1 MDAHLPDELLSREVD
16 RRYEAFG
23 PAHDAAQ
30 LSRRARILRQA
41 LEPAW
46 RDVHKYGPAWGRRT
60 IVWLDGRSKTLLPG
74 APPAMAPGGYAAMDL
89 RSVLLHLGEYS

>member
-23 PAHDAAQ
+23 PTRDAAQ
-30 LSRRARILRQA
+30 RERRARILRQA

-46 RDVHKYGPAWGRRT
+46 RDVHRYGPAWGRRT
-60 IVWLDGRSKTLLPG
+60 IVWLNERGKNVLPG
-74 APPAMAPGGYAAMDL
+74 LPPAKAPGGYAATDL
-89 RSVLLHLGEYS
+89 RSVLHHLGEYF